1 MAGNGAGPRG
11 GRGSGARV
19 VGVVGASGGVGTSCL
34 ACALAVRSAL
44 AGDLVGCAD
53 ATPGG
58 GGIDALFD
66 AESRPGARWPDL
78 AQARGRVD
86 GAALVRHLPAA
97 AAGVR
102 VLSARP
108 DAHEGSRPDAHEGSR
123 PDAHEAHPDA
133 LGADPAPVLQ
143 ALAVAVDT
151 LILDLGTP
159 WSGGALAGIEACDDV
174 VLVVGSGVPALA
186 RAAGAAALVR
196 DAARG
201 RAWLAQRAPRG
212 CADLAEL
219 VADRLELP
227 LLGLVL
233 DDPRLDDALARGVV
247 PGTHRSRL
255 GDVAERMWRLLRA
268 QERAA

>member
-1 MAGNGAGPRG
+1 MVKRRADQGHQAGRES
-11 GRGSGARV
+11 RARV

-44 AGDLVGCAD
+44 AGDVVACAD
-53 ATPGG
+53 AAPSG

-78 AQARGRVD
+78 AQARGRLD
-86 GAALVRHLPAA
+86 GAALLQHLPAA

-108 DAHEGSRPDAHEGSR
+108 DALDAPRPDALES
-123 PDAHEAHPDA
+123 
-133 LGADPAPVLQ
+133 DPALVLH
-143 ALAVAVDT
+143 ALATAVDT
-151 LILDLGTP
+151 VVLDLGTP
-159 WSGGALAGIEACDDV
+159 WSGSSLSGIAACDDV
-174 VLVVGSGVPALA
+174 VLVVGAGVPALA
-186 RAAGAAALVR
+186 RAAGAAGIVR
-196 DAARG
+196 EAAPG

-212 CADLAEL
+212 CADLADL

-227 LLGLVL
+227 LLGVVL
-233 DDPRLDDALARGVV
+233 DDPRLDEALARGAV
-247 PGTHRSRL
+247 PGTPRSRL
-255 GDVAERMWRLLRA
+255 GDVAERMWRLLRV